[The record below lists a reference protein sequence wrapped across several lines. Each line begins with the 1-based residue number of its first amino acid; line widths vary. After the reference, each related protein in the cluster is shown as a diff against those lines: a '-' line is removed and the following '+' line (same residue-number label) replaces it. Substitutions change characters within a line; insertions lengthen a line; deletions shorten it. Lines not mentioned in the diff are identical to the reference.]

1 MLTIDATLPRKG
13 YSMYNPDNKDIPVPA
28 QNNIVQQRV
37 DYVVEDMIEG
47 YYYSCLMMGAF
58 RKKYFFYI
66 TDNLSLAVLIYFF

>member
-1 MLTIDATLPRKG
+1 MLSSDDALPRKW
-13 YSMYNPDNKDIPVPA
+13 YSMYNPDDKDIPIPA
-28 QNNIVQQRV
+28 QNNIVQQRFN
-37 DYVVEDMIEG
+37 DAVEDMNEE